1 MASPSDNIDFL
12 KDKISLDSNIIIDF
26 FENSYEETIKR
37 VFRKK
42 VYFSIFILR
51 EISRYDLSIFDYD
64 ELDIKG
70 EEEIEYFNNMIYKF
84 SNKLSEDDIHLI
96 TVCKFNGLCCASNEK
111 DVRTICKEEGIRVL
125 GSISVLMEAIKIKAI
140 DNKMAKSML
149 NNMKKSTMYL
159 DEALYAETIRN
170 FEKLITFD

>member
-70 EEEIEYFNNMIYKF
+70 EEEIEYFVFCKVKF
-84 SNKLSEDDIHLI
+84 PTFAKLFPQAPVGNIMS
-96 TVCKFNGLCCASNEK
+96 TKSK
-111 DVRTICKEEGIRVL
+111 TI
-125 GSISVLMEAIKIKAI
+125 
-140 DNKMAKSML
+140 
-149 NNMKKSTMYL
+149 
-159 DEALYAETIRN
+159 
-170 FEKLITFD
+170 